1 MVKPYAR
8 PVGYIRVSHEDEGDN
23 ARSLEEQQAGQV
35 AAVQTLA
42 KRGGYQGD
50 PVIFEDWDRSADPKK
65 EHRRTGFNAMLAA
78 VERGEVSAIYARSLD
93 RLYRS
98 ITTFTRLTTAAEKY
112 GVRVETEREGVLG
125 GDGSPMAVAFAQ
137 ITAVFA
143 NLELNTAK
151 ARAQSR
157 VRRQR
162 EAGYRFGQAPYGELP
177 GEDVGAIVE
186 AFKEAGGYNGAVRL
200 LNERDIRSRRSHL
213 TTAEGAPLGWS
224 PRTIRSVLLRV
235 APELVPLNAR
245 KGSRTIAQHLFSRLL
260 ICPHDNSVMT
270 TIPRRDASTAY
281 VCRLGHRA
289 AKGTHPRPWVIG
301 ERRLTGWAKAETAAI
316 LGHAQL
322 VQQANGTDASL
333 TDLRARLSRFAELY
347 GDGDITKDRYDQVKA
362 EIEAEVARLE
372 GMQRATITF
381 RMGLDWS
388 APAGELNT
396 RLRELWAGVRLGY
409 GPKAKGT
416 PRMPAG
422 PFERDMD
429 LVPLGAIWRV
439 MPILDEDEDGNGIP
453 DPAAERVPDGWF
465 LPTAGA
471 LSEAGQTESA
481 RVARVPSQRARK

>member
-1 MVKPYAR
+1 MKPYAR
-8 PVGYIRVSHEDEGDN
+8 PCGYIRVSHEDEGDN
-23 ARSLEEQQAGQV
+23 ARPLGEQQAGQV
-35 AAVQTLA
+35 AAVQRLA
-42 KRGGYQGD
+42 TRNGYEGD
-50 PVIFEDWDRSADPKK
+50 LVIFEDWDRSADPKK
-65 EHRRTGFNAMLAA
+65 EHRRTGFNAMLQA

-98 ITTFTRLTTAAEKY
+98 IMTFTRLTTAAEKY

-162 EAGYRFGQAPYGELP
+162 EAGYRFGQLPYGEDP
-177 GEDVGAIVE
+177 AHPEEDAQAVVQ
-186 AFKEAGGYNGAVRL
+186 AFRDAGGYNAAVRL
-200 LNERDIRSRRSHL
+200 LNERGIRSRRSHL
-213 TTAEGAPLGWS
+213 TTAKGTPLGWS
-224 PRTIRSVLLRV
+224 PPSVRSVLLRV
-235 APELVPLNAR
+235 APELVPLNA
-245 KGSRTIAQHLFSRLL
+245 KQGSRTIAQHLFSRLL
-260 ICPHDNSVMT
+260 ICPHDDSVMT

-301 ERRLTGWAKAETAAI
+301 ERRIDEWAKSETAAV

-322 VQQANGTDASL
+322 VRQANGAEASI
-333 TDLRARLSRFAELY
+333 TDLRARLGRFAELY
-347 GDGDITKDRYDQVKA
+347 GAGDISKDRYEQVKA
-362 EIEAEVARLE
+362 EVEDEVSRLE
-372 GMQRATITF
+372 GMQRATMTF

-388 APAGELNT
+388 APAGEVNT

-422 PFERDMD
+422 PFERDVD
-429 LVPLGAIWRV
+429 LIPLGAIWRV
-439 MPILDEDEDGNGIP
+439 MPVIDEDEEGNGIP
-453 DPAAERVPDGWF
+453 DPAAERVADGWF
-465 LPTAGA
+465 LP
-471 LSEAGQTESA
+471 SA
-481 RVARVPSQRARK
+481 TR